1 MLKRLLTFFN
11 YKMIR
16 KKITASIVVVFA
28 IMTSFKTDA
37 QVTKSFQPRFQSYVK
52 GNIVSI
58 SNTIV
63 NRKDGLNSSNNPYSE
78 IGRAAKLN
86 DEFVMEYIDIDN
98 DPKTFSSSSSTL
110 KLENIKDSKI
120 LYAGLYWSATYK
132 FEKGKQKKNKKFVPI
147 NKKREAFE
155 KILLKLPN
163 QKNYLEINGAIIF
176 DGINEKGFS
185 ESAPYA
191 VYADITNELQKLQ
204 NPNGNYVVANIK
216 ATTGTISGGVSGGW
230 TMVVVYENKEES
242 GKFITTYDGFA
253 GVTEKSTEIK
263 FSGFQTLPEGEVK
276 AQLLGAALE
285 GDRNLKGDELL
296 FKSAE
301 NQQFTPLE
309 NTLREKN
316 NFFNSSISFENS
328 SFSER
333 NPNSTNTLGYDSFV
347 ITINNPENSVIAN
360 NTKEAIVRL
369 KSTGDRY
376 FFFFCALNIE
386 VIDPDK
392 PIEVLK
398 TEETVKTEIEVTFKP
413 PSASQ
418 TIQLNK
424 NTRIIPIESPTVK
437 IESEKKGYY
446 LIANV
451 FKIPRNAD
459 RFLKK
464 LKDKGI
470 DAGYFINPINN
481 LRYVY
486 VSNHQT
492 WNEAQEM
499 YFSNVNNQYFEPL
512 WIMTINI
519 N

>member
-1 MLKRLLTFFN
+1 MNKISIAIVLLFTIIANFQ
-11 YKMIR
+11 
-16 KKITASIVVVFA
+16 TQ
-28 IMTSFKTDA
+28 A
-37 QVTKSFQPRFQSYVK
+37 QVTKPFQPRFQSYVK

-58 SNTIV
+58 SNSIV
-63 NRKDGLNSSNNPYSE
+63 NRKDGLNSSNDAYLE
-78 IGRAAKLN
+78 IGKAAKLN
-86 DEFVMEYIDIDN
+86 DEFEMNYIDIDN
-98 DPKTFSSSSSTL
+98 DPNTFSSSSSTL
-110 KLENIKDSKI
+110 NLVNKKGTKI
-120 LYAGLYWSATYK
+120 VYAGLYWSATYK
-132 FEKGKQKKNKKFVPI
+132 FEKGKQKKNKKFVAV
-147 NKKREAFE
+147 NKEREAFE
-155 KILLKLPN
+155 SIQLKLPN
-163 QKNYLEINGAIIF
+163 QKSYFKINGEILF
-176 DGINEKGFS
+176 DGLTHKDFS

-191 VYADITNELQKLQ
+191 AYADITKEIQKLE
-204 NPNGNYVVANIK
+204 NPNGSYTVANIK

-230 TMVVVYENKEES
+230 TIVIVYESDYET
-242 GKFITTYDGFA
+242 GKYITTYDGFA

-296 FKSAE
+296 FKSIE
-301 NQQFTPLE
+301 NQNFTPLE
-309 NTLREKN
+309 NSLRERK
-316 NFFNSSISFENS
+316 NFFNSSISLENTS
-328 SFSER
+328 VLER
-333 NPNSTNTLGYDSFV
+333 NPNSTNTLGYDSFI
-347 ITINNPENSVIAN
+347 ITINNPANSVIGN
-360 NTKEAIVRL
+360 STKEAIVGL

-386 VIDPDK
+386 VIDPNI
-392 PIEVLK
+392 PIEALK
-398 TEETVKTEIEVTFKP
+398 TEEAVKKEAEVILTT
-413 PSASQ
+413 PSATQ
-418 TIQLNK
+418 TIQSNK
-424 NTRIIPIESPTVK
+424 NTRIIPIESRSVK
-437 IESEKKGYY
+437 IESKRKGYY

-481 LRYVY
+481 YRYVY

-499 YFSNVNNQYFEPL
+499 YFSNVNNHYFEAL